1 MVCDT
6 VSQIFILEQAGIW
19 NGAVCVRVHE
29 CLCEAASVWGYPA
42 LSWYASGNVSLW
54 VWPAECVFH
63 VKLTYQY
70 NFLASNPSSQ
80 FHLQERKK
88 G

>member
-19 NGAVCVRVHE
+19 NGAVCVLVHE
-29 CLCEAASVWGYPA
+29 CLCEAASVGGYRV
-42 LSWYASGNVSLW
+42 LSRYASGNVSLW
-54 VWPAECVFH
+54 VWPAEWVFH
-63 VKLTYQY
+63 VKLIYQY
-70 NFLASNPSSQ
+70 NFLASNPGSQ
-80 FHLQERKK
+80 FRLQERKK